1 MLRGILWDMDG
12 TLVDS
17 EGIWAQA
24 TFAMSTE
31 MGRRLTAAQQ
41 RETVGSSFNFTV
53 SLCASNAGIELDS
66 EAKNY
71 WQSFMSQYVTE
82 KFDSSLL
89 PNPGIKEVLDS
100 CRNAE
105 IPMAIATNTIRSIA
119 NHSIG
124 AVGIEYFKA
133 TVCGD
138 EVANPKPAPDVYL
151 KGAQALGVPP
161 EGCIVFEDSKS
172 GMLGGLAA
180 GCIVISVV
188 DHLNNQPLPEGVVQL
203 SRLHGPAD
211 FRGVSAEEIM
221 QWYATLSPNAQ

>member
-71 WQSFMSQYVTE
+71 WQSFMSHYVTE
-82 KFDSSLL
+82 KFDSSLFA
-89 PNPGIKEVLDS
+89 KS
-100 CRNAE
+100 RNQ
-105 IPMAIATNTIRSIA
+105 RST
-119 NHSIG
+119 G
-124 AVGIEYFKA
+124 FM
-133 TVCGD
+133 
-138 EVANPKPAPDVYL
+138 PK
-151 KGAQALGVPP
+151 
-161 EGCIVFEDSKS
+161 C
-172 GMLGGLAA
+172 
-180 GCIVISVV
+180 
-188 DHLNNQPLPEGVVQL
+188 
-203 SRLHGPAD
+203 
-211 FRGVSAEEIM
+211 
-221 QWYATLSPNAQ
+221 

>member
-53 SLCASNAGIELDS
+53 SLCASSAGIELDS

-71 WQSFMSQYVTE
+71 WQSFMAHYVTE

-161 EGCIVFEDSKS
+161 EGCIV
-172 GMLGGLAA
+172 
-180 GCIVISVV
+180 IVISVV
-188 DHLNNQPLPEGVVQL
+188 DHLNNQPLPEGVVPL
-203 SRLHGPAD
+203 SRLHGSAD

>member
-1 MLRGILWDMDG
+1 MDG

-31 MGRRLTAAQQ
+31 MGRRLTTAQQ

-71 WQSFMSQYVTE
+71 WQSFMSHYVTE

-124 AVGIEYFKA
+124 AVGIEYFRRQY
-133 TVCGD
+133 
-138 EVANPKPAPDVYL
+138 VAMKLLTQNLLPMCIL
-151 KGAQALGVPP
+151 KGHKHWECLQKGALFLKIQRV
-161 EGCIVFEDSKS
+161 EC
-172 GMLGGLAA
+172 L
-180 GCIVISVV
+180 V
-188 DHLNNQPLPEGVVQL
+188 D
-203 SRLHGPAD
+203 
-211 FRGVSAEEIM
+211 
-221 QWYATLSPNAQ
+221 